1 MWVFTQTGFLSAV
14 RHRDEADTLVV
25 RSRDRESI
33 QAIADFAAADIV
45 KHAGSDYPYRT
56 FVKEESWKGF
66 LLKSVEE
73 LDYTNYK
80 NRMHDLRD
88 DNFCSALSNVW
99 LVMTK
104 TEDSEALVGWK

>member
-1 MWVFTQTGFLSAV
+1 MWVFSQDGFVSAV
-14 RHRDEADTLVV
+14 AHRDEKDTLVV

-33 QAIADFAAADIV
+33 DAVADYCGVQVV
-45 KHAGSDYPYRT
+45 KHAGSDYPYRA
-56 FVKEESWKGF
+56 FVNREDYKSWMIRKID
-66 LLKSVEE
+66 E
-73 LDYTNYK
+73 LDYDNYK

-104 TEDSEALVGWK
+104 TEDKEALAGW